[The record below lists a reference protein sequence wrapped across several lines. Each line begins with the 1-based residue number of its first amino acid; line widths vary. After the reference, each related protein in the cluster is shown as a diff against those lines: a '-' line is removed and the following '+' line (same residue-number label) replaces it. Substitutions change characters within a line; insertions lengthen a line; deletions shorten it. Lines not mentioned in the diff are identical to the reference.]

1 MFRCSHCQTEYG
13 GIRGVLAESCP
24 RCVAGDDI
32 AVRRSSASSAASAAR
47 ETASWPPP
55 LARDIAMATSRATTE
70 PLPAFEAEPPARYA
84 GVR

>member
-24 RCVAGDDI
+24 RCMAGDEI
-32 AVRRSSASSAASAAR
+32 AIPRSSPSSAAR

-55 LARDIAMATSRATTE
+55 LARDVARATSRAAIE
-70 PLPAFEAEPPARYA
+70 PFPAFKAEPPARYA